1 MGRSGDALGD
11 VGHEEVLLFGED
23 VGVFYDGLGYDWEEE
38 VVLLELFVI
47 DAEGE
52 PAFWFAVEEANVFV
66 VQGVKVELFWGDF
79 GVVAEYVD
87 FAGVSDGSGIDE
99 FVEW

>member
-1 MGRSGDALGD
+1 MGRSGDTLGD

-23 VGVFYDGLGYDWEEE
+23 IGVFYDGLGYDWEEE

-52 PAFWFAVEEANVFV
+52 PAF
-66 VQGVKVELFWGDF
+66 
-79 GVVAEYVD
+79 
-87 FAGVSDGSGIDE
+87 
-99 FVEW
+99 